1 MAWLSP
7 PRTTPPVWVAVDG
20 ELGVHVRSVMTK
32 VGLHAF
38 DKVLNNGQAMRSDFF
53 RVLVNR
59 FEIAAATLGDCA
71 QRFFQKGRQPASLVA
86 GRSCRR
92 WHVPPLPSS

>member
-1 MAWLSP
+1 MDNLGSCLPRTTICKLCRPLPASMAWLSP

-38 DKVLNNGQAMRSDFF
+38 DKVLNNG
-53 RVLVNR
+53 
-59 FEIAAATLGDCA
+59 
-71 QRFFQKGRQPASLVA
+71 
-86 GRSCRR
+86 
-92 WHVPPLPSS
+92 

>member
-38 DKVLNNGQAMRSDFF
+38 DKVLNNGQAIRRILPNISIVITFF
-53 RVLVNR
+53 
-59 FEIAAATLGDCA
+59 A
-71 QRFFQKGRQPASLVA
+71 VA
-86 GRSCRR
+86 KKVRAEP
-92 WHVPPLPSS
+92 VKK